1 MEPTPL
7 DPSAIQA
14 INADASRLMKHGISR
29 MGDTDEHAV
38 LHALECFDQAL
49 ALRRQLPVHTDP
61 LLAYGLAACLLNRG
75 DALTRL
81 GGDVHLLEAL
91 GAYEEGIDVL
101 RALPLDAD
109 PRFRR
114 RLAMAH
120 HNRGLALGA
129 RGRASVDLAIAA
141 FSDAIRVLEDD
152 RDAPIPDKPYL
163 LAVAWMNLAQT
174 LLLDDT
180 TEAADRA
187 RDAAR
192 RALTLVA
199 ADETRDLGA
208 AEVGLKARHVCLP
221 GPAAAALRT
230 PESMTRSPTRSI
242 RRPTSWTR
250 GSRSRGRGSRRASP
264 AFATS
269 PTTCFDLARAST
281 GDTSPSSL
289 PSSWATIR
297 TGRSLEQYPS
307 PYSVY
312 ISRDPTSNHRS
323 TVVVNT

>member
-1 MEPTPL
+1 VEETPL
-7 DPSAIQA
+7 DPSAIEA

-29 MGDTDEHAV
+29 MDDSDRHAV

-81 GGDVHLLEAL
+81 GGDVHLLEAI

-129 RGRASVDLAIAA
+129 RGRASMDPAIAA
-141 FSDAIRVLEDD
+141 FSDAIRVLEGD

-163 LAVAWMNLAQT
+163 LAVTWMNLAQA

-187 RDAAR
+187 RDAAL
-192 RALTLVA
+192 RALALVA
-199 ADETRDLGA
+199 ADETRDLSA
-208 AEVGLKARHVCLP
+208 AEVGLKARHLCCRALLP
-221 GPAAAALRT
+221 RLFEPQGEESIPDEIHQATDLVDEGLALA
-230 PESMTRSPTRSI
+230 
-242 RRPTSWTR
+242 RRWEQEGVTSFR
-250 GSRSRGRGSRRASP
+250 
-264 AFATS
+264 
-269 PTTCFDLARAST
+269 DLADDLFRFGARLYGRYQPQFLVEFL
-281 GDTSPSSL
+281 GDNTD
-289 PSSWATIR
+289 
-297 TGRSLEQYPS
+297 RS
-307 PYSVY
+307 
-312 ISRDPTSNHRS
+312 DA
-323 TVVVNT
+323 

>member
-1 MEPTPL
+1 VDETPL
-7 DPSAIQA
+7 DPSEIQA
-14 INADASRLMKHGISR
+14 INTDASRLMKHGISR

-38 LHALECFDQAL
+38 RHALECFDQAL
-49 ALRRQLPVHTDP
+49 ALRRQLPVDTDP

-81 GGDVHLLEAL
+81 GGDTHLLEAIA
-91 GAYEEGIDVL
+91 AYEEGIDVL
-101 RALPLDAD
+101 RTLPLDAD
-109 PRFRR
+109 PRFQR

-129 RGRASVDLAIAA
+129 RGQVSVDLAIAA

-208 AEVGLKARHVCLP
+208 AEVGLKARHVCCRALLP
-221 GPAAAALRT
+221 RLSEPQVDDSVPDEIHQATDLVDEGLALA
-230 PESMTRSPTRSI
+230 
-242 RRPTSWTR
+242 RRWEQEGVTSFR
-250 GSRSRGRGSRRASP
+250 
-264 AFATS
+264 
-269 PTTCFDLARAST
+269 DLADDLFRFGAHVYGRYQPQFLAEFL
-281 GDTSPSSL
+281 GD
-289 PSSWATIR
+289 
-297 TGRSLEQYPS
+297 
-307 PYSVY
+307 
-312 ISRDPTSNHRS
+312 
-323 TVVVNT
+323 NTDRNP